1 MKKTYTV
8 YSSYEVYSEK
18 NMEMAKEDILYNVFG
33 EKDKTLLTDN
43 FGKKVEVTKEE
54 YLKTLSEEDIYNECS
69 ELNNLW
75 FYDTKR
81 ELETADSGKGLIAIA
96 SLGFWNG
103 RKSGYKKIDSLVD
116 CLSTSDDSL
125 ELYVDSNGDL
135 RRTTSHHDGENY
147 VLYRYWKEGLT
158 ERQKENFLLKVYKG
172 NYTQKDI
179 ARYTCKAGLELSDTF
194 GWKVRH

>member
-1 MKKTYTV
+1 MEKTYTV
-8 YSSYEVYSEK
+8 YSSYDVYSEK
-18 NMEMAKEDILYNVFG
+18 NMEMAKENILYNVFG
-33 EKDKTLLTDN
+33 EENKAILTDN
-43 FGKKVEVTKEE
+43 FGKNVEVTKEE
-54 YLKTLSEEDIYNECS
+54 YLISEEDIYNECS

-75 FYDTKR
+75 YCDTKR
-81 ELETADSGKGLIAIA
+81 ELESVDSGKGLIAIA
-96 SLGFWNG
+96 SLGLWNG
-103 RKSGYKKIDSLVD
+103 RKSRYKKIDSLVN

-135 RRTTSHHDGENY
+135 RRTTSHHDGDNY

-158 ERQKENFLLKVYKG
+158 ERQKENFLLKVYNG

-179 ARYTCKAGLELSDTF
+179 TRYTCKAGLELADTF

>member
-1 MKKTYTV
+1 MKKTYTI

-18 NMEMAKEDILYNVFG
+18 NMEMAKENILCNVFG

-54 YLKTLSEEDIYNECS
+54 YLTTLSEEDIYTECT

-75 FYDTKR
+75 YCDTKD
-81 ELETADSGKGLIAIA
+81 ELKRADSGKGLIAIA
-96 SLGFWNG
+96 SLGLWNG
-103 RKSGYKKIDSLVD
+103 RKSGYKEIDSLAD
-116 CLSTSDDSL
+116 CLSTSDDYL
-125 ELYVDSNGDL
+125 ELYVDSNGNL
-135 RRTTSHHDGENY
+135 RRRTSHHDGNNY
-147 VLYRYWKEGLT
+147 ILYRYWKEGLS
-158 ERQKENFLLKVYKG
+158 ERQKENFLLKVYNG

-179 ARYTCKAGLELSDTF
+179 TRYTCKAGLELSDAF